1 MGQEARL
8 LIAYLDTHVSLW
20 LVEAKTQKLS
30 QPAKRAIERYDLR
43 ISPVVLLELEY
54 LYEIRRAPVAAVAAS
69 AKLQAELGVEVC
81 DYPFPKVA
89 YAALS
94 ETWTRDAFDRLI
106 VAHAKAN
113 AAAPLITAD
122 EAIRAHYKPAVW

>member
-1 MGQEARL
+1 MGQEAGL

-20 LVEAKTQKLS
+20 LVEAKKEKLS
-30 QPAKRAIERYDLR
+30 QAARRAIERYDLR
-43 ISPVVLLELEY
+43 ISPVVLLELEF
-54 LYEIRRAPVAAVAAS
+54 LYEIRRAPIAAVAAS

-81 DYPFPKVA
+81 TYPFPKIA

-113 AAAPLITAD
+113 GAAPLISAD
-122 EAIRAHYKPAVW
+122 ERIREHYKPAIW